1 MVAALCGFPARP
13 RLRPHAG
20 PAPRRRYERRRPEK
34 TPLHKIISENLAS
47 WLEWRDVA
55 ERPVPGYVEEELRG
69 YLECGILCFGFGRAL
84 CTGCGQGFVIAFSCK
99 GRGVCPSCN
108 GRHMAQT
115 AAHLVDHVIP
125 PVPVR
130 QWVISVPKRLR
141 GFLADRPAAVAA
153 LTRIFIEEIERL
165 LGAAAGVTSDASGP
179 AAARPRLGA
188 VSFLHRFGSALNHHM
203 HLHVCATEGVFVPA
217 ADGAGCDAS
226 PAFLPARPINQADLA
241 ALTERVRR
249 RVIHWFRLTRLLD
262 TAAAADMLTWEN
274 SGFSVDASV
283 RITLIDR
290 DVPSYFRSLEHLLRS
305 CARPPFALERLSVS
319 RGADGQIARI
329 RYVLP
334 RHKAANWVGPSRSR
348 KSTRPGANGVVE
360 LSPFEF
366 LDRLADLVPPPR
378 KHRHRYHG
386 VFAPNHKLRRAVT
399 ALALGNVGKRG
410 DAAAGGYAVGGHTAG
425 EHATGGCCDANHANQ
440 KPRSHDTSRIA
451 WAKLMARVG
460 EEFPLAC
467 PTCGG
472 DIRLIAFI
480 TDPGPIRKILT
491 HLGEPL
497 EPPPLS
503 PARGP
508 PIDWGELVQ
517 VHDDR
522 AIFQGRID
530 ELPVIDIHSL

>member
-262 TAAAADMLTWEN
+262 TAAAANMLTWEN

-290 DVPSYFRSLEHLLRS
+290 DVPSYFRSLEHLLRY

>member
-1 MVAALCGFPARP
+1 MKPSLSPMN
-13 RLRPHAG
+13 
-20 PAPRRRYERRRPEK
+20 
-34 TPLHKIISENLAS
+34 TTTTS
-47 WLEWRDVA
+47 W
-55 ERPVPGYVEEELRG
+55 
-69 YLECGILCFGFGRAL
+69 
-84 CTGCGQGFVIAFSCK
+84 S
-99 GRGVCPSCN
+99 
-108 GRHMAQT
+108 
-115 AAHLVDHVIP
+115 
-125 PVPVR
+125 R
-130 QWVISVPKRLR
+130 QS
-141 GFLADRPAAVAA
+141 AVAA
-153 LTRIFIEEIERL
+153 LTRIFVEEIERL
-165 LGAAAGVTSDASGP
+165 LCRAAGSRREGERPS
-179 AAARPRLGA
+179 AARARLGA
-188 VSFLHRFGSALNHHM
+188 VSFLHRFGSALNHHV
-203 HLHVCATEGVFVPA
+203 HLHACATDGVFVPTC
-217 ADGAGCDAS
+217 DGP
-226 PAFLPARPINQADLA
+226 PAFLPARHLA

-249 RVIHWFRLTRLLD
+249 RVIRWFRIQRLLD
-262 TAAAADMLTWEN
+262 SAAAADMLAWEN

-290 DVPSYFRSLEHLLRS
+290 DVPSYFRSLEHLLRY

-348 KSTRPGANGVVE
+348 KSTRPGANGVVD

-399 ALALGNVGKRG
+399 SLAIGNVGKRG

-472 DIRLIAFI
+472 DIRLITFI

-497 EPPPLS
+497 EPPPIL

-522 AIFQGRID
+522 AIFQASPD

>member
-1 MVAALCGFPARP
+1 MVAALSGFPARP

-290 DVPSYFRSLEHLLRS
+290 DVPSYFRSLEHLLRY